1 MEGRWYMSDG
11 MSVNDSSGVR
21 NWRIRSAWLVTGVGE
36 PLRGGCVLVRNG
48 RIVDVERKCQGPID
62 VDLEDSILMPGL
74 FNSHTHLEF
83 SGLDE
88 PLSAVGGFAEWVRQ
102 VIAYRQNRWGNL
114 ASDEQLILRQADLR
128 RGLEE
133 SWRNG
138 VVAIADIATSP
149 YPMGALLSV
158 ESRRPAL
165 FWGLG
170 EVLGW
175 TEERQS
181 EMRGA
186 FERMQR
192 DSVTCVTG
200 ASAPMDGGRDGNECR
215 GASDRVDYRLG
226 ISPHAPYSTSPRLI
240 QWCIERSRMEQRLL
254 AMHLGET
261 QEEMEWLFERQG
273 VFAELLERMGI
284 GRVPLLPQWKSA
296 RDYLLHLSRAWRVLI
311 VHANYLGSEE
321 WEVLMKNR
329 GHMSVVYCP
338 RTHRHFGHSN
348 YPLKQML
355 AAGVRVTVGT
365 DSRASNPDL
374 SIWRELQAIAG
385 GEAGLNPADILKLG
399 TLEAAEGLGIER
411 SFGSIEVGKSTR
423 FSVAKMFG
431 TAIRNASTNRFWE
444 LLWDSGEVGSPVGFG
459 L

>member
-1 MEGRWYMSDG
+1 MEGRWYMSDW
-11 MSVNDSSGVR
+11 MSLNDASGTR
-21 NWRIRSAWLVTGVGE
+21 DRRIRSAWLVTGVGE

-48 RIVDVERKCQGPID
+48 HIVDVERKCQGPID
-62 VDLEDSILMPGL
+62 IDLEDSILMPGL
-74 FNSHTHLEF
+74 INSHTHLEF
-83 SGLDE
+83 SGLNE
-88 PLSAVGGFAEWVRQ
+88 PLSAVGGFAEWVRR
-102 VIAYRQNRWGNL
+102 VIAYRQDRWGDL
-114 ASDEQLILRQADLR
+114 ASDEQAVLRQADLR
-128 RGLEE
+128 SGLEE

-158 ESRRPAL
+158 ESRQPTL

-175 TEERQS
+175 TEERQG
-181 EMRGA
+181 EMRRA

-192 DSVTCVTG
+192 DSVTCVSRG
-200 ASAPMDGGRDGNECR
+200 EMPKDGGSDGNECR
-215 GASDRVDYRLG
+215 GGSDRVDYRWG

-240 QWCIERSRMEQRLL
+240 QWCIERSRTERRLL

-261 QEEMEWLFERQG
+261 QEEMEWLHERQG

-296 RDYLLHLSRAWRVLI
+296 RDYLWHLSRAWRVLI
-311 VHANYLGSEE
+311 VHANYLEAEE

-338 RTHRHFGHSN
+338 RTHRHFGHSS
-348 YPLKQML
+348 YPLKRML

-374 SIWRELQAIAG
+374 SIWGELQEIAG
-385 GEAGLNPADILKLG
+385 GGWGLNPADLLKLG

-411 SFGSIEVGKSTR
+411 SFGSIEVGKTTR
-423 FSVAKMFG
+423 FSVAKIVG
-431 TAIRNASTNRFWE
+431 TAIGNASTNRFWE
-444 LLWDSGEVGSPVGFG
+444 LLWDSEEVGAPVGFG